1 MKIKISQAY
10 KEVKPEIEAIV
21 FNFKKKGEML
31 VDGKRNKIKTF
42 DLDGKKVN
50 VKSFKIPNALNKF
63 AYRFFRKSKAERS
76 FIYAHH
82 LLSKDIGTPY
92 PIAYAEETSAFSFL
106 RSFYLSEQ
114 LSYDLTFRDID
125 LNKPGHEAIL
135 RAFTRFIFELHEKKI
150 EFLDNSPGNTLIR
163 LNDGNPQFFLVDLNR
178 MNFKALNFSERMK
191 NFSRLTQEKEVVRI
205 MANEYAKQIDK
216 NEEEVFEA
224 MWFYIRKFQE
234 SFVRKKAFKKK
245 FKL

>member
-1 MKIKISQAY
+1 MKIITSENHRHLQA
-10 KEVKPEIEAIV
+10 EIENLIHN
-21 FNFKKKGEML
+21 FNETGDML
-31 VDGKRNKIKTF
+31 VDGKRNKLKLFELNGIKI
-42 DLDGKKVN
+42 N
-50 VKSFKIPNALNKF
+50 VKSFKIPNAVNKI
-63 AYRFFRKSKAERS
+63 AYRFVRKSKAERS
-76 FIYAHH
+76 FKYAEY
-82 LLSKDIGTPY
+82 LLSKNVGTPQ
-92 PIAYAEETSAFSFL
+92 PIAYVEETTAFSFL

-114 LSYDLTFRDID
+114 LSYDLTYREID
-125 LNKPGHEAIL
+125 LNKAGHEAIL
-135 RAFTRFIFELHEKKI
+135 RAYTRFIFELHEKEI

-163 LNDGNPQFFLVDLNR
+163 LNEGNPKFFLVDLNR

-205 MANEYAKQIDK
+205 MANEYAKHIDK